1 MGYRSDV
8 ACVVYP
14 DVVTNHPTNEE
25 KYHVLKTLMGTRYA
39 NVMEQFGNCLS
50 WDDDRKMLQ
59 FVVNSVKW
67 YESFDDVRLFM
78 EFKDDI
84 PQLGYCVEFVRIGEN
99 DDDNE
104 VQYKG
109 ENVEYV
115 LGISRSIS
123 WNN

>member
-14 DVVTNHPTNEE
+14 DVFNNPATNEE
-25 KYHVLKTLMGTRYA
+25 KYNLLKTLMGTRYA
-39 NVMEQFGNCLS
+39 NVMEELGNNSS

-59 FVVNSVKW
+59 FVFNNTKW

-78 EFKDDI
+78 DFKDDI

-104 VQYKG
+104 TQYRG

>member
-14 DVVTNHPTNEE
+14 DVFSNPATNEE
-25 KYHVLKTLMGTRYA
+25 KYNLLKTLMGTRYA
-39 NVMEQFGNCLS
+39 NVMEELGNNSS

-59 FVVNSVKW
+59 FVFNNTKW

-104 VQYKG
+104 TQYRG

>member
-25 KYHVLKTLMGTRYA
+25 KYHVLKTLMGTRYT

-67 YESFDDVRLFM
+67 YENYDDVRLFM

-84 PQLGYCVEFVRIGEN
+84 PRLGYCVEFVRIGGD

-104 VQYKG
+104 VQYTG